1 MKKPGEKVYFFDLD
15 KIVEATIK
23 TTVIEKDE
31 IHYWVE
37 GEGIIGSEKIK
48 EKEILKSKG
57 GLKKEVATFFDNQ
70 IRIMREKKEKVL
82 KEVSELKC

>member
-23 TTVIEKDE
+23 TTVIEKDG

-37 GEGIIGSEKIK
+37 GEGIMGSEKIK
-48 EKEILKSKG
+48 EEEILKSKE
-57 GLKKEVATFFDNQ
+57 GLKKEVEAFFNNQ

>member
-23 TTVIEKDE
+23 KTVIEKDE
-31 IHYWVE
+31 IRYWVE

-48 EKEILKSKG
+48 DEEIIKSKE
-57 GLKKEVATFFDNQ
+57 GLKKEVETFFDNQ
-70 IRIMREKKEKVL
+70 IRIIREKKEKVL
-82 KEVSELKC
+82 KGVSELKC

>member
-23 TTVIEKDE
+23 TTVIEKDG

-48 EKEILKSKG
+48 EEEILKSKE
-57 GLKKEVATFFDNQ
+57 GLKKEVETFFDNQ

>member
-23 TTVIEKDE
+23 RTVIDKDG
-31 IHYWVE
+31 IYYWVE
-37 GEGIIGSEKIK
+37 GEGIIGSEKIQ
-48 EKEILKSKG
+48 EEETLKSKEE
-57 GLKKEVATFFDNQ
+57 LKKEVENFFDNK

>member
-1 MKKPGEKVYFFDLD
+1 MKRPGEKVYFFDLD

-23 TTVIEKDE
+23 RTLIEKDG
-31 IHYWVE
+31 IYYWVE
-37 GEGIIGSEKIK
+37 GEGIIGSEKI
-48 EKEILKSKG
+48 EEEETLKSKEE
-57 GLKKEVATFFDNQ
+57 LKKEVEDFFDNK

>member
-23 TTVIEKDE
+23 RTVIEKDG
-31 IHYWVE
+31 IYYWVE
-37 GEGIIGSEKIK
+37 GEGIIGSEKI
-48 EKEILKSKG
+48 EEEETLKSKEE
-57 GLKKEVATFFDNQ
+57 LKKEVEDFFDNK
-70 IRIMREKKEKVL
+70 IRMMREKKEKVL

>member
-23 TTVIEKDE
+23 RTVIDKDG
-31 IHYWVE
+31 IYYWVE

-48 EKEILKSKG
+48 EEEILKSKE
-57 GLKKEVATFFDNQ
+57 GLKKEVENFFDNQ

>member
-1 MKKPGEKVYFFDLD
+1 MKRPGEKVYFFDLD

-23 TTVIEKDE
+23 RTVIEKDG
-31 IHYWVE
+31 IYYWVE

-48 EKEILKSKG
+48 EEETLKSKE
-57 GLKKEVATFFDNQ
+57 GLKKEVEDFFDNK
-70 IRIMREKKEKVL
+70 IRMMREKKEKVL

>member
-23 TTVIEKDE
+23 KTVIEKDG
-31 IHYWVE
+31 IRYWVE

-48 EKEILKSKG
+48 EEETLKSKE
-57 GLKKEVATFFDNQ
+57 GLKKEVETFFDNQ
-70 IRIMREKKEKVL
+70 TRIIREKKEKVL
-82 KEVSELKC
+82 KEGSELKC

>member
-1 MKKPGEKVYFFDLD
+1 MKRPGEKVYFFDLD

-23 TTVIEKDE
+23 TTVIEKDG
-31 IHYWVE
+31 IYYWVE

-48 EKEILKSKG
+48 EEETLKSKE
-57 GLKKEVATFFDNQ
+57 GLKKEVEDFFDNK
-70 IRIMREKKEKVL
+70 IRMMREKKEKVL

>member
-23 TTVIEKDE
+23 RTVIEKDG
-31 IHYWVE
+31 IYYWVE

-48 EKEILKSKG
+48 EEETLKSKE
-57 GLKKEVATFFDNQ
+57 GLKKEVEDFFDNK
-70 IRIMREKKEKVL
+70 IRMMREKKEKVL

>member
-23 TTVIEKDE
+23 RTVIEKDG

-37 GEGIIGSEKIK
+37 GEGIIGSERIK
-48 EKEILKSKG
+48 EEEILKSKE
-57 GLKKEVATFFDNQ
+57 GLKKEVEDFFDNQ

>member
-23 TTVIEKDE
+23 TTVIEKDG
-31 IHYWVE
+31 IYYWVK
-37 GEGIIGSEKIK
+37 GEGIMGSEKIK
-48 EKEILKSKG
+48 EEEILKSKE
-57 GLKKEVATFFDNQ
+57 GLKKEVETFFDNQ
-70 IRIMREKKEKVL
+70 IRIMREKKEKIL